1 MSLFVAH
8 FRRRTNVGFWVLA
21 DLIIDDDGVSACDAG
36 YDRFLCFASGVD
48 TLVKR
53 YILSK
58 VSATTPTRF
67 RLTLGS

>member
-36 YDRFLCFASGVD
+36 YVCFLCFASGVD
-48 TLVKR
+48 TLVKDTFCLKR
-53 YILSK
+53 QRRRQGA
-58 VSATTPTRF
+58 SA
-67 RLTLGS
+67 